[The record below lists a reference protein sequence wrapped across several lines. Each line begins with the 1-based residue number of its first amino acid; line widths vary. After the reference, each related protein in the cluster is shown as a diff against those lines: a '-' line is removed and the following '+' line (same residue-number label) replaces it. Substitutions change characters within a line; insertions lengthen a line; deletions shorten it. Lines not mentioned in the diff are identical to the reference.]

1 MAGGIAV
8 NNITEILERNA
19 AQWGGDVALVEI
31 NPQELESRH
40 ATWRDYSLIE
50 SSPVDKFRSELTWG
64 EFDAKANR
72 FANLLLARGF
82 RKGDK
87 VAILLM
93 NCLEWLPVYF
103 GVLKAGCMAVPLNFR
118 YTADEI
124 RYCLDL
130 ADADALVFGPEFTG
144 RVEQIVDRMPRVKM
158 RVYVGDDCPSFAEPY
173 KPLVAAAADSNP
185 CIRMYPE
192 DEAAIYFSSGTTG
205 FPKAIVLQHKCLLHS
220 CEVERAHHGQTKE
233 DVFLCIPP
241 LYHTGAKMH
250 WFGSFLVGGKAVLLK
265 GVKPEWILR
274 AVSEERCTIVWLLVP
289 WAQDVLDA
297 IESGAVNPGDYKLDQ
312 WRLMHIGAQPV
323 PPSLIKRW
331 KSVFPKHDYDTN
343 YGLSEST
350 GPGAVHLG
358 VENIDHVG
366 AIGVA
371 GYGWETKIVAS
382 DGVTPVAPGEVGE
395 LALRGAGVL
404 KEYYKN
410 PAATAEILKE
420 DGWLLTGDMAE
431 ERDGFIYLVD
441 RAKDVIITGG
451 ENLYPVQIEDF
462 LRAHGAV
469 KDVAVIG
476 LPDARLGEIAAAIVS
491 VKDGMTLD
499 EKELESFCLELPR
512 YKRPRRFIFADVP
525 RNPTG
530 KIEKP
535 KLRKMYGAAGLV
547 AKQNEI
553 GA

>member
-1 MAGGIAV
+1 M

-144 RVEQIVDRMPRVKM
+144 RVEQVVDRMPRVKM

-192 DEAAIYFSSGTTG
+192 DDAAIYFSSGTTG

-331 KSVFPKHDYDTN
+331 KSVFPNHDYDTN